1 MPAGSRTNSPRSEE
15 FHFSPWQ
22 VYLRYILKNPSK
34 TSIRSTSML
43 MVNYGVLQLLTDL
56 ASQELPNVPTLMS
69 CVSLSDHDPVTLR
82 TGQQING
89 CDVNGFNQRPEPGF
103 FRKRIFKW
111 PLEGVCLTEFA
122 EHERWLHDVSTQL
135 WLKKGH
141 VEPTEVRCLSGTV
154 GALTGAQAE
163 APLFSQGLPGAS
175 LCRRA
180 PAVSCEASTAAHF
193 WKKTVTALLPPSFTI
208 KSQSGLLFWSIS
220 SVSLKPDGWNSPGY
234 QRASLKCLQATLMEL
249 LRSSRAVVV
258 GPSCKDRP
266 KNHCCAEL

>member
-1 MPAGSRTNSPRSEE
+1 
-15 FHFSPWQ
+15 
-22 VYLRYILKNPSK
+22 
-34 TSIRSTSML
+34 ML

-56 ASQELPNVPTLMS
+56 AGQELPNVPTLMS

-89 CDVNGFNQRPEPGF
+89 RDVNGFNQRPEPGF

-180 PAVSCEASTAAHF
+180 PAVSCEASTEAHF
-193 WKKTVTALLPPSFTI
+193 WKKTVTALKSSTFVYYKKPVRFTLLEHLLCFSETGWMEFSWLPAGFPE
-208 KSQSGLLFWSIS
+208 
-220 SVSLKPDGWNSPGY
+220 VSAGNTDGT
-234 QRASLKCLQATLMEL
+234 A
-249 LRSSRAVVV
+249 
-258 GPSCKDRP
+258 
-266 KNHCCAEL
+266 